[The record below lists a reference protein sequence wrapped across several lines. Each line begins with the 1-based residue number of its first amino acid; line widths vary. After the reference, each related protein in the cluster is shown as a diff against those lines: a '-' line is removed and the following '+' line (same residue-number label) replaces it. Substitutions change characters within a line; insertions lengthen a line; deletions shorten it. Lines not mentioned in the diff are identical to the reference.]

1 MPFGIKN
8 PLSGLFKSA
17 KDKMQQSSTRT
28 FVRFFTDAGAKFA
41 EVQDRDVTKL
51 TLPENTHHFKFF
63 DRTMKK
69 GEEPDTRTLFNDA
82 ENVSPTH
89 YVVDKVMTKEAYADM
104 PAEERSQLT
113 TAVNAATL
121 MAGAY
126 VAITGAETRALSPGE
141 NNVVAIDRQTLK
153 QLWPPVED
161 GPKSS
166 ITHNRPKRSGA

>member
-17 KDKMQQSSTRT
+17 KEKMQQNETRT

-41 EVQDRDVTKL
+41 EVQDRDVSKL

-69 GEEPDTRTLFNDA
+69 GEEPNTFTLFNDA
-82 ENVSPTH
+82 ENISPTH
-89 YVVDKVMTKEAYADM
+89 YVVDKVLTKEAYGAM
-104 PAEERSQLT
+104 PDDEKSVLSN
-113 TAVNAATL
+113 AVNAATL

-141 NNVVAIDRQTLK
+141 NNVVAIDKQTLK

-166 ITHNRPKRSGA
+166 LSNKPKRSGV